1 MSSALQII
9 LDKTDRENTMA
20 HEKITRL
27 KREIS
32 EAGATNLQMRADNA
46 AQASHLHSQVRT
58 AAAPSQAPCWRLR
71 VSVIRISVMT

>member
-1 MSSALQII
+1 MFQII

-32 EAGATNLQMRADNA
+32 EAGATSLQMRADNA
-46 AQASHLHSQVRT
+46 AQASHLHSQVG
-58 AAAPSQAPCWRLR
+58 AAASCSRICSPS
-71 VSVIRISVMT
+71 